1 MDGTGKGFQG
11 IPKNLL
17 GLIFN
22 NISLNRFMRTF
33 KEFHES
39 KEDSNED
46 EKALEVVRKGMNLQ
60 RGSDFWSDMI
70 SLCGNAD
77 GMASLLD
84 VPKEKITGLASKI
97 NKLKNKIDSSDSESS
112 KDKLIKTG
120 EKI

>member
-1 MDGTGKGFQG
+1 
-11 IPKNLL
+11 
-17 GLIFN
+17 
-22 NISLNRFMRTF
+22 MRTF